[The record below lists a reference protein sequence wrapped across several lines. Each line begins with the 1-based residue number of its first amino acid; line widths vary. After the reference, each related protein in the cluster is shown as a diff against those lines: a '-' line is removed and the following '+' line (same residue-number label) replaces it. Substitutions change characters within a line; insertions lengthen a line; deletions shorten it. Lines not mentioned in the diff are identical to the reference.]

1 MLLKLLILVPCNCKQ
16 LSNLYYSKLLLD
28 QNGYLPLPYHKL
40 EVISKGLKVPTVVTR
55 KDINDIH

>member
-1 MLLKLLILVPCNCKQ
+1 MLLKLLILVPCNYKQ

-28 QNGYLPLPYHKL
+28 QNGYLPLPYLKL